1 MGTDGQMENGYDLG
15 TYEGMI
21 RHNVNVIVEALK

>member
-1 MGTDGQMENGYDLG
+1 MEEGDDLG

-21 RHNVNVIVEALK
+21 RHNIRRIVGGLK